1 MTAVLSLPPVSK
13 RDYVTPETLRALLKS
28 NLGLNARKVS
38 VRQGSSI
45 RYLTIVVRDPSV
57 DVAAVEAFANH
68 FYTWTMDNTDYCE
81 GQSVS
86 VDLSDGV
93 HAAFV
98 ARFKDEILASLDE
111 AKAQGGK
118 TLSNGKLLRHSWHGY
133 HVENGEKRGTY
144 VQDFD
149 VDRRTPWAV
158 DALALQAA
166 QV

>member
-57 DVAAVEAFANH
+57 DVAAVEAFAKH
-68 FYTWTMDNTDYCE
+68 FYTWSMDNTDYCD

-86 VDLSDGV
+86 VSLSSNV
-93 HAAFV
+93 KEALIAQ
-98 ARFKDEILASLDE
+98 FKGEILASLAE

-118 TLSNGKLLRHSWHGY
+118 TLSNGKLLRFSCYGY
-133 HVENGEKRGTY
+133 HVETSERRGSHIS
-144 VQDFD
+144 QID
-149 VDRRTPWAV
+149 VEQQTPWAV